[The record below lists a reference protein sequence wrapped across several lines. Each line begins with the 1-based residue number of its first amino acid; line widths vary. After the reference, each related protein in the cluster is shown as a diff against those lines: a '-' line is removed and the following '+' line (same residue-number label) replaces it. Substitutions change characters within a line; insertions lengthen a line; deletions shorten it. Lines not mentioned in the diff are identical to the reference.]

1 MSTTQDAKEADSS
14 ATTSRCESPAFPL
27 KHQHSFEERYAA
39 IINQQILENTI
50 NKEVLQ
56 RQVQAFFPFSRSA
69 SRECTE
75 GKKVLDKGSDS
86 EEEEEDEDHDLERK
100 VLQKLDTLDIKDK
113 EQT

>member
-1 MSTTQDAKEADSS
+1 MSTQDSKEAENS
-14 ATTSRCESPAFPL
+14 ATSSRCESPVFPL

-75 GKKVLDKGSDS
+75 GKKTQDKGSDS
-86 EEEEEDEDHDLERK
+86 EEEEEQQDLERK

>member
-1 MSTTQDAKEADSS
+1 MSTTQDAKESDSS

-86 EEEEEDEDHDLERK
+86 EEEEDHDLERK

-113 EQT
+113 ELT